1 MGGSPFLP
9 GSVGASAGG
18 GRICAPDLAPRHQLA
33 TRKALNAMFR
43 PTLSG
48 LFRISVSRA
57 ALISKYSA
65 ASNARSPVR
74 RPHTPGPLFD
84 GQYSVALE
92 PKDQAAGVSRKRE
105 VESVV
110 AGLAT
115 ELPEPSYA
123 IFQQHARRIETAWID
138 HLKACPSPRP
148 SAASTYVQRTRR
160 R

>member
-74 RPHTPGPLFD
+74 RPHTPGPLF
-84 GQYSVALE
+84 GGLTRQVPCSTANIRL
-92 PKDQAAGVSRKRE
+92 PLNRRTKRQA
-105 VESVV
+105 
-110 AGLAT
+110 
-115 ELPEPSYA
+115 
-123 IFQQHARRIETAWID
+123 
-138 HLKACPSPRP
+138 SP
-148 SAASTYVQRTRR
+148 ASGR
-160 R
+160 